1 VSTRVG
7 LWAGGG
13 ALVLALAAGSTL
25 AMAGLGGGLRL
36 PGSRGGCGIPVLDG
50 AVVDV
55 TLTDMGPMSAG
66 RGGGPGLMMGEPW
79 ASMRV
84 LASPASVQ
92 SGTVSLR
99 VVNAGMLRHEL
110 LVLPLPLGQAVGT
123 RTVGADGQVDET
135 AALGEASRDC
145 APGAGD
151 GIHAGAAGWV
161 TLRLAAGRYE
171 LVCNRVGHYGAGMF
185 TELDVTAAGRT

>member
-1 VSTRVG
+1 MSTRVG
-7 LWAGGG
+7 RWAGAG
-13 ALVLALAAGSTL
+13 ALVLALAAGSTI
-25 AMAGLGGGLRL
+25 AMAGLAGGFRM
-36 PGSRGGCGIPVLDG
+36 PGPRGGCAIPALDG
-50 AVVDV
+50 AAVDV

-66 RGGGPGLMMGEPW
+66 RSWGTGSMMGEPR

-84 LASPASVQ
+84 LASPATVEA
-92 SGTVSLR
+92 GTVSLR

-110 LVLPLPLGQAVGT
+110 LVLPLPAGQAVGT
-123 RTVGADGQVDET
+123 RPIGADGQVDET

-151 GIHAGAAGWV
+151 GIHAGLAGWV

-171 LVCNRVGHYGAGMF
+171 LACNRVGHYGAGMF
-185 TELDVTAAGRT
+185 TELDVTAAGQK